1 MLVWIFLKAQEFFDV
16 LIEIKKEYTYLNYVY
31 EEVAFKTRI
40 DNSYSKV
47 RAVKYIQRLFTMES
61 LILAQDER

>member
-1 MLVWIFLKAQEFFDV
+1 M

-40 DNSYSKV
+40 DNSYIKV